1 MGRWEPSQ
9 RSFRHC
15 ASASCLSLLMAMF
28 FFLLSG
34 HGNCLALE
42 ANENRNNNIL
52 MAQQQAARP
61 GGPIPNDTRQLVLVI
76 TKDWNSVDGILRTF
90 ERRPGSDTWEQ
101 AGAPFPIVVGNRGL
115 GWGLGLHGAI
125 DDSGPKK
132 VEGDKKAPA
141 GVFRLTRAFG
151 YDALETLGIS
161 GFPYQQVTANWKCID
176 DPVSVYYNQLLDQRL
191 VDTVDWNSHE
201 EMKRTDDLYQLGVV
215 VAHNASPVV
224 PGAGS
229 CIFLH
234 LWRDNGKGTSGCT
247 AMARNN
253 MMTLLKWLDGGAKPV
268 LVQLPQGAYKRLN
281 EDWKLPSVK

>member
-28 FFLLSG
+28 LFLLSG

-115 GWGLGLHGAI
+115 GWGLGLHRPI

-161 GFPYQQVTANWKCID
+161 DCLTSRSPLIG
-176 DPVSVYYNQLLDQRL
+176 
-191 VDTVDWNSHE
+191 
-201 EMKRTDDLYQLGVV
+201 
-215 VAHNASPVV
+215 NASTTQCLSITTSYWTSV
-224 PGAGS
+224 
-229 CIFLH
+229 
-234 LWRDNGKGTSGCT
+234 LWILWTGTAT
-247 AMARNN
+247 
-253 MMTLLKWLDGGAKPV
+253 
-268 LVQLPQGAYKRLN
+268 KR
-281 EDWKLPSVK
+281 